1 MEYVKKAPKVPSF
14 SKDGMDGYSFEIE
27 NKNISIDIEDVYK
40 GHDRYCT
47 NTQSTHIYYVLE
59 GSGKFKINNKLFD
72 VKQDDLIEIPK
83 NTEFVFSGKMK
94 LLLIMT
100 PPFCIENNINGR
112 DNDLYD

>member
-1 MEYVKKAPKVPSF
+1 MEYIKKLPKIPSF

-40 GHDRYCT
+40 GHDKYCT
-47 NTQSTHIYYVLE
+47 NKESTHIYYVLD
-59 GSGKFKINNKLFD
+59 GKGKFKINNELFN
-72 VKQDDLIEIPK
+72 VEKGDLIEIPK
-83 NTEFVFSGKMK
+83 NTEFIFIGKMK

-100 PPFCIENNINGR
+100 PPFLADNNINGI